1 MAPDWFVRRPRSGYR
16 LTPLNDLHLS
26 KTAYDPRQLTDE
38 ELVQR
43 AHVELFHITRAYE
56 ELMRR
61 YQRTLFNVC
70 ARYLGNER
78 DADDVCQEVM
88 LKVLYGLKNFEG
100 KSKFKTWL
108 YSITYNECITQYRK
122 EKRKRRLLD
131 ALSLDPLEE
140 ASEEQAPK
148 PEEKG
153 GLERWLVH
161 VNPIDREILVLRF
174 VAELEFQEIA
184 DIMHMGLSATKMRYK
199 RALDRLREK
208 FAAPATDE

>member
-1 MAPDWFVRRPRSGYR
+1 LNKTKTLSSRYNPRE
-16 LTPLNDLHLS
+16 LS
-26 KTAYDPRQLTDE
+26 DE
-38 ELVQR
+38 ELVVR
-43 AHVELFHITRAYE
+43 ANDELLHVTRAYE

-70 ARYLGNER
+70 ARYLGSER

-122 EKRKRRLLD
+122 ERRKRRLLD

-140 ASEEQAPK
+140 AI
-148 PEEKG
+148 EEKPVKAEDRA
-153 GLERWLVH
+153 GLDRWLVH

-208 FAAPATDE
+208 FGDVTDD

>member
-1 MAPDWFVRRPRSGYR
+1 MR
-16 LTPLNDLHLS
+16 
-26 KTAYDPRQLTDE
+26 YDPRELTDE
-38 ELVQR
+38 ELVAR
-43 AHVELFHITRAYE
+43 SHEELYHVTRAYE

-70 ARYLGNER
+70 ARYLGNDR
-78 DADDVCQEVM
+78 DADDVCRSDAQGALRSE
-88 LKVLYGLKNFEG
+88 NFEG

-122 EKRKRRLLD
+122 ERRKRRLMD
-131 ALSLDPLEE
+131 ALSLDPVEE
-140 ASEEQAPK
+140 ASEEKAPK
-148 PEEKG
+148 AEEKG
-153 GLERWLVH
+153 GLDRWLVH

-199 RALDRLREK
+199 RALDKLREK
-208 FAAPATDE
+208 FTGLAET

>member
-1 MAPDWFVRRPRSGYR
+1 MNNVHSP
-16 LTPLNDLHLS
+16 LTR
-26 KTAYDPRQLTDE
+26 YDPRELSDE
-38 ELVQR
+38 ELVER
-43 AHVELFHITRAYE
+43 SHAELFHVTRAYE

-70 ARYLGNER
+70 ARYLGNDR

-122 EKRKRRLLD
+122 ERRKRRLLD
-131 ALSLDPLEE
+131 ALSLDPVEE
-140 ASEEQAPK
+140 ASEDTTPK
-148 PEEKG
+148 PEERG
-153 GLERWLVH
+153 GLDRWLVH

-184 DIMHMGLSATKMRYK
+184 DIMNMGLSATKMRYK
-199 RALDRLREK
+199 RALDKLREK
-208 FAAPATDE
+208 FAGLTET

>member
-1 MAPDWFVRRPRSGYR
+1 MNKTQA
-16 LTPLNDLHLS
+16 LS
-26 KTAYDPRQLTDE
+26 SRYDPRELSDE
-38 ELVQR
+38 ELVAR
-43 AHVELFHITRAYE
+43 ANVELLHITRAYE

-70 ARYLGNER
+70 ARYLGSER

-122 EKRKRRLLD
+122 ERRKRRLLD

-140 ASEEQAPK
+140 AI
-148 PEEKG
+148 EEKPVKVEDRA
-153 GLERWLVH
+153 GLDRWLVH

-208 FAAPATDE
+208 FADATDE

>member
-1 MAPDWFVRRPRSGYR
+1 M
-16 LTPLNDLHLS
+16 T
-26 KTAYDPRQLTDE
+26 KTHPPATSYDPRQLSDE
-38 ELVQR
+38 ELVHR
-43 AHVELFHITRAYE
+43 AHSELFHITRAYE

-70 ARYLGNER
+70 ARYLGNDR

-122 EKRKRRLLD
+122 ERRKRRLLD
-131 ALSLDPLEE
+131 ALSLDPVDE
-140 ASEEQAPK
+140 ASDEKTPGI
-148 PEEKG
+148 EEKP
-153 GLERWLVH
+153 GLDKWLVH
-161 VNPIDREILVLRF
+161 VNQIDREILVLRF

-199 RALDRLREK
+199 RALDKLREK
-208 FAAPATDE
+208 FSGIAET

>member
-1 MAPDWFVRRPRSGYR
+1 LTSRNEPRRRYNPATLSDE
-16 LTPLNDLHLS
+16 DLVNAA
-26 KTAYDPRQLTDE
+26 K
-38 ELVQR
+38 
-43 AHVELFHITRAYE
+43 VELLHTTIAYE

-88 LKVLYGLKNFEG
+88 LKVLHGLKQFEG
-100 KSKFKTWL
+100 KAKFKTWL

-131 ALSLDPLEE
+131 ALSLDDQDE
-140 ASEEQAPK
+140 AIEPEPIAGEAP
-148 PEEKG
+148 
-153 GLERWLVH
+153 GLNALLSH

-184 DIMHMGLSATKMRYK
+184 DIMRMGLSATKMRYK
-199 RALDRLREK
+199 RALEKLRNQIDSP
-208 FAAPATDE
+208 FI

>member
-1 MAPDWFVRRPRSGYR
+1 VA
-16 LTPLNDLHLS
+16 LNAS
-26 KTAYDPRQLTDE
+26 PSFSQRYDPRELADEALVERARE
-38 ELVQR
+38 ELL
-43 AHVELFHITRAYE
+43 HVTRAYE

-70 ARYLGNER
+70 ARYLGNDR

-108 YSITYNECITQYRK
+108 FSITYNECITQYRK
-122 EKRKRRLLD
+122 ERRKRRLME
-131 ALSLDPLEE
+131 ALSLDPEEE
-140 ASEEQAPK
+140 ASDEKAPK
-148 PEEKG
+148 LEEPG
-153 GLERWLVH
+153 GLDRWLVH
-161 VNPIDREILVLRF
+161 VNSIDREILVLRF

-208 FAAPATDE
+208 FAGVTES

>member
-1 MAPDWFVRRPRSGYR
+1 
-16 LTPLNDLHLS
+16 LNKTKTLS
-26 KTAYDPRQLTDE
+26 SRYDPRELSDE
-38 ELVQR
+38 ELVVR
-43 AHVELFHITRAYE
+43 ANDELLHVTRAYE

-70 ARYLGNER
+70 ARYLGSER

-108 YSITYNECITQYRK
+108 FSITYNECITQYRK
-122 EKRKRRLLD
+122 ERRKRRLLD

-140 ASEEQAPK
+140 AI
-148 PEEKG
+148 EEKPVKAEDRA
-153 GLERWLVH
+153 GLDRWLVH

-208 FAAPATDE
+208 FADATDE

>member
-1 MAPDWFVRRPRSGYR
+1 MSESALTRNRYNPRE
-16 LTPLNDLHLS
+16 LS
-26 KTAYDPRQLTDE
+26 DE
-38 ELVQR
+38 ELVER
-43 AHVELFHITRAYE
+43 ARHELLHTTLAYE

-78 DADDVCQEVM
+78 DADDVTQEVM
-88 LKVLYGLKNFEG
+88 LKVLHGLRNFEG
-100 KSKFKTWL
+100 KSRFKTWL

-131 ALSLDPLEE
+131 ALSLDPQEE
-140 ASEEQAPK
+140 VVQPRESIPTAS
-148 PEEKG
+148 KG
-153 GLERWLVH
+153 LDALLVN

-184 DIMHMGLSATKMRYK
+184 EIMHLGLSATKMRYK
-199 RALDRLREK
+199 RALDKLRNQLGNPFSE
-208 FAAPATDE
+208 

>member
-1 MAPDWFVRRPRSGYR
+1 MT
-16 LTPLNDLHLS
+16 LTAGSSVLT
-26 KTAYDPRQLTDE
+26 KTHSPSMSYDPRLLSDE
-38 ELVQR
+38 ELVGR
-43 AHVELFHITRAYE
+43 AHGELFHVTRAYE

-70 ARYLGNER
+70 SRYLGNER

-122 EKRKRRLLD
+122 ERRKRRLVD
-131 ALSLDPLEE
+131 ALSLDPLDEVSDEE
-140 ASEEQAPK
+140 PLVAQDKA
-148 PEEKG
+148 
-153 GLERWLVH
+153 GLDRWLVH
-161 VNPIDREILVLRF
+161 VNQIDREILVLRF

-184 DIMHMGLSATKMRYK
+184 SIMHMGLSATKMRYK
-199 RALDRLREK
+199 RALDKLREN
-208 FAAPATDE
+208 FSGIIET

>member
-1 MAPDWFVRRPRSGYR
+1 LAK
-16 LTPLNDLHLS
+16 LALNNTQQTS
-26 KTAYDPRQLTDE
+26 QRYDPRELTDE
-38 ELVQR
+38 ELVVR
-43 AHVELFHITRAYE
+43 AHGELFHITRAYE

-70 ARYLGNER
+70 SRYLGNER

-88 LKVLYGLKNFEG
+88 LKVLYGLKSFEG

-122 EKRKRRLLD
+122 ERRKRRLMD

-140 ASEEQAPK
+140 ASDEKAPK
-148 PEEKG
+148 VEDPV
-153 GLERWLVH
+153 GLDRWLVH

-199 RALDRLREK
+199 RALDKLREK
-208 FAAPATDE
+208 FAGITES

>member
-1 MAPDWFVRRPRSGYR
+1 MNKVQQSGQR
-16 LTPLNDLHLS
+16 
-26 KTAYDPRQLTDE
+26 YDPRELSDE
-38 ELVQR
+38 ELVAR
-43 AHVELFHITRAYE
+43 AHQELFHITRAYE

-70 ARYLGNER
+70 ARYLGNDR

-122 EKRKRRLLD
+122 ERRKRRLVD
-131 ALSLDPLEE
+131 ALSLEPQEE
-140 ASEEQAPK
+140 ASEEK
-148 PEEKG
+148 TSNVEDKG
-153 GLERWLVH
+153 GLDRWLVH
-161 VNPIDREILVLRF
+161 VNPIDREILILRF

-199 RALDRLREK
+199 RALDRMREK
-208 FAAPATDE
+208 FAGSAETL

>member
-1 MAPDWFVRRPRSGYR
+1 MTKTQSTIPR
-16 LTPLNDLHLS
+16 
-26 KTAYDPRQLTDE
+26 YDPRQLSDE
-38 ELVQR
+38 ELVQYAR
-43 AHVELFHITRAYE
+43 VELFHITRAYE

-70 ARYLGNER
+70 ARYLGNDR

-122 EKRKRRLLD
+122 ERRKRRLLD
-131 ALSLDPLEE
+131 ALSLDLLEE
-140 ASEEQAPK
+140 ASEEKAPRV
-148 PEEKG
+148 EEKG
-153 GLERWLVH
+153 GLDRWLVH

-199 RALDRLREK
+199 RALDKLREN
-208 FAAPATDE
+208 FCEPIET

>member
-1 MAPDWFVRRPRSGYR
+1 MR
-16 LTPLNDLHLS
+16 
-26 KTAYDPRQLTDE
+26 YDPRELSDE
-38 ELVQR
+38 ELV
-43 AHVELFHITRAYE
+43 AHAYVELFHVTRAYE

-70 ARYLGNER
+70 ARDLGNDR

-88 LKVLYGLKNFEG
+88 LKVLYGLKKFEG

-122 EKRKRRLLD
+122 ERRKRRLMD

-140 ASEEQAPK
+140 ACEERVLLTKEPA
-148 PEEKG
+148 
-153 GLERWLVH
+153 GLDRWLVH

-174 VAELEFQEIA
+174 VAELEFQEISN
-184 DIMHMGLSATKMRYK
+184 IMCLGLSATKMRYK

-208 FAAPATDE
+208 FSSWDET

>member
-1 MAPDWFVRRPRSGYR
+1 LTQTQPALARYNPRE
-16 LTPLNDLHLS
+16 LS
-26 KTAYDPRQLTDE
+26 DE
-38 ELVQR
+38 ELVER
-43 AHVELFHITRAYE
+43 ARVELFHVTRAYE

-70 ARYLGNER
+70 ARYLNNER

-122 EKRKRRLLD
+122 DRRKRRLSD
-131 ALSLDPLEE
+131 ALALEPNDE
-140 ASEEQAPK
+140 ASEESDPK
-148 PEEKG
+148 AEDQG
-153 GLERWLVH
+153 GLDRWLVQ

-184 DIMHMGLSATKMRYK
+184 DIMNMGLSATKMRYK
-199 RALDRLREK
+199 RALDRLRGNLTPE
-208 FAAPATDE
+208 E

>member
-1 MAPDWFVRRPRSGYR
+1 MRYNPCE
-16 LTPLNDLHLS
+16 
-26 KTAYDPRQLTDE
+26 LTDE
-38 ELVQR
+38 ELVLR
-43 AHVELFHITRAYE
+43 AHGELFHVTRAYE

-70 ARYLGNER
+70 ARYLGNDR

-122 EKRKRRLLD
+122 ERRKRRLLD
-131 ALSLDPLEE
+131 ALSMDPVEE
-140 ASEEQAPK
+140 ASEEKTPK
-148 PEEKG
+148 LDDKG
-153 GLERWLVH
+153 GLDRWLVH
-161 VNPIDREILVLRF
+161 VNQIDREILVLRF

-199 RALDRLREK
+199 RALDKLREK
-208 FAAPATDE
+208 FSEEVET

>member
-1 MAPDWFVRRPRSGYR
+1 MNKTQA
-16 LTPLNDLHLS
+16 LS
-26 KTAYDPRQLTDE
+26 SRYDPRELSDE
-38 ELVQR
+38 ELVAR
-43 AHVELFHITRAYE
+43 ANVELLHITRAYE

-70 ARYLGNER
+70 ARYLGSER

-122 EKRKRRLLD
+122 ERRKRRLLD

-140 ASEEQAPK
+140 AI
-148 PEEKG
+148 EEKPVKAEDRA
-153 GLERWLVH
+153 GLDRWLVH

-208 FAAPATDE
+208 FADATDE

>member
-1 MAPDWFVRRPRSGYR
+1 M
-16 LTPLNDLHLS
+16 NDLHLS

-140 ASEEQAPK
+140 ASEEEAPK

-153 GLERWLVH
+153 GLDRWLVH

-208 FAAPATDE
+208 FAAPVSDE

>member
-1 MAPDWFVRRPRSGYR
+1 M
-16 LTPLNDLHLS
+16 NDLHLS

-70 ARYLGNER
+70 ARYLGNDR

-148 PEEKG
+148 QEENG
-153 GLERWLVH
+153 GLDRWLVH

-208 FAAPATDE
+208 FAAPVADE

>member
-1 MAPDWFVRRPRSGYR
+1 VSESALTRNRYNPRE
-16 LTPLNDLHLS
+16 LS
-26 KTAYDPRQLTDE
+26 DE
-38 ELVQR
+38 ELVER
-43 AHVELFHITRAYE
+43 ARHELLHTTLAYE

-78 DADDVCQEVM
+78 DADDVTQEVM
-88 LKVLYGLKNFEG
+88 LKVLHGLRNFEG
-100 KSKFKTWL
+100 KSRFKTWL

-131 ALSLDPLEE
+131 ALSLDPQEE
-140 ASEEQAPK
+140 VVQPRESIPAAS
-148 PEEKG
+148 KG
-153 GLERWLVH
+153 LDALLVN

-184 DIMHMGLSATKMRYK
+184 EIMHLGLSATKMRYK
-199 RALDRLREK
+199 RALDKLRNQLDNPFSE
-208 FAAPATDE
+208 

>member
-1 MAPDWFVRRPRSGYR
+1 MNKPQ
-16 LTPLNDLHLS
+16 PLS
-26 KTAYDPRQLTDE
+26 TRYDPHELSDE
-38 ELVQR
+38 ELVAR
-43 AHVELFHITRAYE
+43 AHVELFNVTRAYE

-70 ARYLGNER
+70 ARYLGNDR

-122 EKRKRRLLD
+122 ERRKRRLMD

-140 ASEEQAPK
+140 ASEEKTPK
-148 PEEKG
+148 PEERG
-153 GLERWLVH
+153 GLDRWLVH

-184 DIMHMGLSATKMRYK
+184 DIMH
-199 RALDRLREK
+199 
-208 FAAPATDE
+208 

>member
-1 MAPDWFVRRPRSGYR
+1 LNKAHPPSQRYNPR
-16 LTPLNDLHLS
+16 DLS
-26 KTAYDPRQLTDE
+26 DE
-38 ELVQR
+38 ELVAR
-43 AHVELFHITRAYE
+43 AHLELFHVTRAYE

-70 ARYLGNER
+70 ARYLGNDR

-122 EKRKRRLLD
+122 ERRKRRLLD
-131 ALSLDPLEE
+131 ALSLDPQEE
-140 ASEEQAPK
+140 AA
-148 PEEKG
+148 EEKTATVQDTG
-153 GLERWLVH
+153 GLDRWLVH

-199 RALDRLREK
+199 RALDRMREK
-208 FAAPATDE
+208 FSGALETL